1 MKNSKAG
8 FSKEEVKR
16 INENAIE
23 YDLWWRPEAQLLK
36 VRQGASPFD
45 TVVQLLTLI
54 DRGLWQPSTE
64 LLGDLIDSPHSNKK
78 QVFGM
83 GRGRY
88 REWLATYL
96 L

>member
-36 VRQGASPFD
+36 VRQGKPIRHSR
-45 TVVQLLTLI
+45 TV
-54 DRGLWQPSTE
+54 
-64 LLGDLIDSPHSNKK
+64 
-78 QVFGM
+78 
-83 GRGRY
+83 
-88 REWLATYL
+88 TYFN
-96 L
+96 